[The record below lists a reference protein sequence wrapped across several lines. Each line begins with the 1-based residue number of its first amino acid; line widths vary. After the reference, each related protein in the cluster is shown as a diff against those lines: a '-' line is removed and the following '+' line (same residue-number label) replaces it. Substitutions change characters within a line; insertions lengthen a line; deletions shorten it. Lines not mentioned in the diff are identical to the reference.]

1 MITGTIGDA
10 AAAEFL
16 LLVEELATNVQ
27 IADLLDAPRAK
38 RPDLTPTTM
47 TGLTALTYGLIGA
60 ANASTMPQVIEVM
73 AELRHLPRLRPD
85 APFAR
90 LPLAELTTH
99 GFELL
104 IQKAL
109 TQNLTDAFRTS
120 PAYADYRAER
130 QAQGLE

>member
-1 MITGTIGDA
+1 
-10 AAAEFL
+10 
-16 LLVEELATNVQ
+16 
-27 IADLLDAPRAK
+27 
-38 RPDLTPTTM
+38 M

-60 ANASTMPQVIEVM
+60 ANAETMPQVIEVM
-73 AELRHLPRLRPD
+73 AELRHLARLRSD

-120 PAYADYRAER
+120 AAYADYRAER